1 MIPKDKYSTSD
12 FKLENPIFVE
22 AEDTVSKVYQLMQRE
37 RIRHVPVLEKGKP
50 VGVISDR
57 DVKFVSYASGVV
69 EMTAKTIMSDEV
81 FSIKEGEPVK
91 EAILNMWEKKIGST
105 IITDSDGHLTGIIT
119 ASDALRMLAE
129 SMS

>member
-1 MIPKDKYSTSD
+1 MH
-12 FKLENPIFVE
+12 
-22 AEDTVSKVYQLMQRE
+22 RE

-50 VGVISDR
+50 VGVISDC

-91 EAILNMWEKKIGST
+91 EAILNMWEKKISST
-105 IITDSDGHLTGIIT
+105 IITDSDGHLTGIVT